1 MITVNNMHK
10 LEWKKGMT
18 VADIMEELGYNYALI
33 TTTVNDEYVDPDSY
47 DTYEVPD
54 GADVKAIHIA
64 HGG

>member
-1 MITVNNMHK
+1 MHK
-10 LEWKKGMT
+10 LEWKEGMT

-54 GADVKAIHIA
+54 EADVKAIHIA

>member
-1 MITVNNMHK
+1 MITVNDMHK
-10 LEWKKGMT
+10 LEWKEGMT

-54 GADVKAIHIA
+54 EADVKAIHIA